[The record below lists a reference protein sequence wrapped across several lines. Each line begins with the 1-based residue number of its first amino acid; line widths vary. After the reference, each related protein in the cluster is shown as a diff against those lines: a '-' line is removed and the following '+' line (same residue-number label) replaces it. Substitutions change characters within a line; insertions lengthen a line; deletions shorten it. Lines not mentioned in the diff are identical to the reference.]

1 MNSTLKTHLPK
12 IEKVLSSKQIT
23 AFVVGKTDDAYK
35 RFSDD
40 DYCEYEYASVIAKS
54 DSPDLISNAENDL
67 IKYFQSHTTLK
78 HKCKNDNAGSGGNPN
93 AKSLYIVAMGP
104 EPRIGH
110 EALLDKCELFG
121 ADVFCE
127 I

>member
-1 MNSTLKTHLPK
+1 MNNTLKTHLPK

-40 DYCEYEYASVIAKS
+40 DYGEYEYASVIAKS

-93 AKSLYIVAMGP
+93 AKSLYIVAMG
-104 EPRIGH
+104 EAPREGIDL
-110 EALLDKCELFG
+110 LLDKYPLF
-121 ADVFCE
+121 DEEILCE

>member
-40 DYCEYEYASVIAKS
+40 DYGEYEYASVIAKS

-67 IKYFQSHTTLK
+67 IKYFQSHATLK
-78 HKCKNDNAGSGGNPN
+78 HKCKNDNAGSGGNPD
-93 AKSLYIVAMGP
+93 AKSLYIVAMG
-104 EPRIGH
+104 EVPRGGVDL
-110 EALLDKCELFG
+110 LLDKYPLF
-121 ADVFCE
+121 DEEILCE

>member
-1 MNSTLKTHLPK
+1 MNNTLKTLLPK
-12 IEKVLSSKQIT
+12 IEKALSSKQIT

-40 DYCEYEYASVIAKS
+40 DYGEYEYASVIAKS

-67 IKYFQSHTTLK
+67 IKYFQSHATLK
-78 HKCKNDNAGSGGNPN
+78 HKCKNDNAGSGGNPD
-93 AKSLYIVAMGP
+93 AKSLYIVAMG
-104 EPRIGH
+104 EVPRGGVDL
-110 EALLDKCELFG
+110 LLDKYPLF
-121 ADVFCE
+121 DEEILCE

>member
-12 IEKVLSSKQIT
+12 IEKVLSSEQIT

-40 DYCEYEYASVIAKS
+40 DYCEYEYAGVIAKS

-67 IKYFQSHTTLK
+67 IKYFQSHATLK

-93 AKSLYIVAMGP
+93 AKSLYIVAMG
-104 EPRIGH
+104 EVPRGGVDL
-110 EALLDKCELFG
+110 LLDKCPLF
-121 ADVFCE
+121 DEEILCE